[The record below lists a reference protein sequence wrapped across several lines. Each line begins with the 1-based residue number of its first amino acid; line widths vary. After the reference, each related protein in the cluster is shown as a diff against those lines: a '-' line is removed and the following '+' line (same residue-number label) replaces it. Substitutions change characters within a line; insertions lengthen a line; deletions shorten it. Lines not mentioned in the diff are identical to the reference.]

1 MAKITRK
8 PLARGTELLPEHLE
22 PLSDA
27 LTDAINRPSSAAQTT
42 GITTEQ
48 METPNAPFSMS
59 FNFPWLES
67 KFFHDND
74 DQGNKPF
81 YMSFCLP
88 PVQSDFV
95 LTNSGEIAK
104 GMPIPILESI
114 SLAFDQRDSGAPTVS
129 YWYGTSKHKV
139 DGSYAPTGT
148 EHYQYTDNHS
158 VFEANPYEGFLA
170 FDRALALDIKVSIY
184 EKEQTYW
191 DIRERGDTLTIHSSN
206 GIVDTSTALTT
217 IKTTASHLLQTG
229 DRVIIKDTN
238 CTPDDIN
245 GEWEITKV
253 DADEFTIPANVTS
266 THPDSGSVIPIERFD
281 KAGVSP
287 TREVVG
293 LDFPATLFATPGGS
307 PALITGLN
315 VPLDPFKTYI
325 LAIYAPKLHDDRNVH
340 EDGERAPL
348 HELAI
353 DYTTSGADS
362 KHGSLNEAKLGYR
375 FNEHLALLSTWVT
388 LGFKMELRQHDLGD
402 NAGVQ
407 DGSVTHAV
415 QNMPNHIAGVGN
427 ANITDSAPSAAGSI
441 SADDA
446 AVSSALSTRMRRIDR
461 AVQDKFRGTYGE
473 FSENHP
479 YSHIQHDAAYEV
491 ITVPMMQGFAFNQLQ
506 PMDWRY
512 LPYATGEKGSA
523 YLDRRII
530 PLTAPL
536 TIQHVTACL
545 NFTGT
550 KYPGAVTV
558 DSADYNVPVNNTTSG
573 VRPYVSYTEWQPSGL
588 GQMRGGD
595 ALFDYEIGVGLINGH
610 GADNYSYTQVAYVSF
625 NYERE
630 SACRFSSPFLIDA
643 VDMDLD
649 ALLKTDVDTK
659 FSSADYQK
667 YFEQALVS
675 VPLYA
680 EKSAAGSGYWTNI
693 TGSSS
698 ESKTAR
704 GNQGKPFFAGES
716 FKYLQARGTPVG
728 IQAATASTDAITT
741 LAAHGLSVG
750 DICFITGT
758 SDGNLDNKYWLVTAV
773 ANDTRFTINTQ
784 ITTDTSAYN
793 IAGDSA
799 AGTVTRMGINTIR
812 SDSGSNTTADEHFI
826 GATKGQEQYLEV
838 RMAIKPRLSATISS
852 AEHGTDLI
860 VTTANHNILSG
871 DLVYIHGIATM
882 TDLNGNY
889 YIAEVVNTTTI
900 KLRELPTTVD
910 TAGGTYDFTD
920 ESLAE
925 SLDSLAQVTWTGSDG
940 SGTDGRVVLLG
951 NPKDILVGYGGN
963 FVYLTCKKHL
973 RG

>member
-8 PLARGTELLPEHLE
+8 PLARGTELVPEHLE

-67 KFFHDND
+67 KFFYDND

-88 PVQSDFV
+88 PAQDDFA
-95 LTNSGEIAK
+95 LSQAGEVAK
-104 GMPIPILESI
+104 GIPTPILESAAL
-114 SLAFDQRDSGAPTVS
+114 SFDQRDSGAPTVS

-139 DGSYAPTGT
+139 DGAYAPTGT
-148 EHYQYTDNHS
+148 THYQYTDNHS

-170 FDRALALDIKVSIY
+170 FDRALALDIKVSVY

-191 DIRERGDTLTIHSSN
+191 DIRERGDTLTINLIEDDS
-206 GIVDTSTALTT
+206 GLAKIRTS
-217 IKTTASHLLQTG
+217 ASHLLQTG
-229 DRVIIKDTN
+229 DRVVIAGTQ
-238 CTPDDIN
+238 CSPDDIN
-245 GEWEITKV
+245 GEWEITLV
-253 DADEFTIPANVTS
+253 DADQFTIPANVAVDDN
-266 THPDSGSVIPIERFD
+266 DSGTLKPITRFN

-315 VPLDPFKTYI
+315 IPLDPFKTYI

-340 EDGERAPL
+340 DEGERAPL

-353 DYTTSGADS
+353 DYTAASDTWEHGA
-362 KHGSLNEAKLGYR
+362 LNEAKLGYR

-388 LGFKMELRQHDLGD
+388 LGFKTELRQHDLGD

-407 DGSVTHAV
+407 DGAVTHAV
-415 QNMPNHIAGVGN
+415 QNMPNHIAGVGD
-427 ANITDSAPSAAGSI
+427 AGITDSAPSAAGSI

-491 ITVPMMQGFAFNQLQ
+491 ITVPMMQGFAFNQLR
-506 PMDWRY
+506 PLDWQY
-512 LPYATGEKGSA
+512 LPYATGVKGVS

-530 PLTAPL
+530 PITAPL

-550 KYPGAVTV
+550 KYPAGVTV
-558 DSADYNVPVNNTTSG
+558 DSADYNTPVNNTTSG
-573 VRPYVSYTEWQPSGL
+573 VRPFTSYTEWQPSGL

-595 ALFDYEIGVGLINGH
+595 ALFNYEIGVGLVNGH
-610 GADNYSYTQVAYVSF
+610 GSDSYNYTQVAYASF

-630 SACRFSSPFLIDA
+630 ASSRFTSPLLIDA
-643 VDMDLD
+643 VDLDLN
-649 ALLKTDVDTK
+649 ALLKTTPNTP
-659 FSSADYQK
+659 FADAEYQK

-675 VPLYA
+675 VPINA
-680 EKSAAGSGYWTNI
+680 EIAASGSGYWTKLDS
-693 TGSSS
+693 GGYDLLA
-698 ESKTAR
+698 K
-704 GNQGKPFFAGES
+704 GGQGKPFFAGES
-716 FKYLQARGTPVG
+716 FKYLHARGTPVT
-728 IQAATASTDAITT
+728 IDDLAADTDSITT

-750 DICFITGT
+750 DICFITGST
-758 SDGNLDNKYWLVTAV
+758 LAALNDKYWLVTEA
-773 ANDTRFTINTQ
+773 ATTTRFKVNTQ
-784 ITTDTSAYN
+784 ITTDSSAYD
-793 IAGDSA
+793 IPGDDDTDQ
-799 AGTVTRMGINTIR
+799 GTVTRMGVNNIR
-812 SDSGSNTTADEHFI
+812 SDSGTDTTSTAQAI
-826 GATKGQEQYLEV
+826 GATRGQEQYLEV
-838 RMAIKPRLSATISS
+838 RMALAPRIDAVISS
-852 AEHGTDLI
+852 AEHLTDVI
-860 VTTANHNILSG
+860 VTTAAHNILTG

-889 YIAEVVNTTTI
+889 YIAQVVDSTTI
-900 KLRELPTTVD
+900 SLKELPTTVD
-910 TAGGTYDFTD
+910 TLSGTYDFTD
-920 ESLAE
+920 DSVENPLASLA
-925 SLDSLAQVTWTGSDG
+925 AVTWAGSDG
-940 SGTDGRVVLLG
+940 SGTDGRVVLFG